1 MCKCKKFEHVNIN
14 DLHLHKI
21 YRLYI
26 RLLTVNTYERSMML
40 VVDNLLGMVITS
52 YAVIYWDSS

>member
-14 DLHLHKI
+14 DLRLHNI
-21 YRLYI
+21 YTLYI